1 MATMGIAVAN
11 QYRHLLCVA
20 ESRKYPAYE
29 DARVGSVELSIGGG
43 GARGKR
49 QTAARH
55 SQHARVNTEF
65 LSQKHFW
72 GKTWHTCVPGFVFV
86 CAKFPFLQLC
96 IAIAFFFSWVS
107 KTQPNH

>member
-65 LSQKHFW
+65 LSQKYFL
-72 GKTWHTCVPGFVFV
+72 GKNLAHMCARFCVCMCQVSFPPTLHRHCFLLFLGFED
-86 CAKFPFLQLC
+86 P
-96 IAIAFFFSWVS
+96 
-107 KTQPNH
+107 T